1 MQENVRKT
9 EQKTWKKVN
18 KNLRTRKKKQ
28 KEKVQYFSV
37 SRKAKTLKRY
47 SKILIMELF
56 LFFKEIVVKG
66 IHKEL

>member
-1 MQENVRKT
+1 MQENVEEDRAKNM
-9 EQKTWKKVN
+9 EKSKQKFTNTKK
-18 KNLRTRKKKQ
+18 RQ

-56 LFFKEIVVKG
+56 LFFKEIVE
-66 IHKEL
+66 IEL